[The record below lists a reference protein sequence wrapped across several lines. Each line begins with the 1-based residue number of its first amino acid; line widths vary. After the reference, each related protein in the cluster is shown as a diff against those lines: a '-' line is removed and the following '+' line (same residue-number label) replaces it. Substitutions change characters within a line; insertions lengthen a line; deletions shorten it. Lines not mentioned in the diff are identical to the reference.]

1 MLISRLRKIV
11 AENKD
16 RRMAFLRSLLKEAI
30 EYYTLNFVFIS
41 KWGKHLLFK
50 GGTCLRFCFGLP
62 RLSEDLDFDV
72 EKAHDFNVGKFTKDL
87 ERYYFGRLQYKG
99 LITKIANNKRT
110 VYLKFPI
117 LDEIGLSVSPGDSN
131 VVHVRIDFAE
141 GAKAK
146 YTPEISGKSY
156 SDLTFAIRR
165 YSKEDLFA
173 GKISAILTRE
183 KMEGTVKVARVK
195 ARDCFDFVWFAESG
209 IKPNW
214 ANIKTGTGFSKSQI
228 LERLNDK
235 FKKVTR
241 QMIIDD
247 LAPFIEDL
255 HSVESF
261 ADNFQMLAKEA
272 LIRIK

>member
-117 LDEIGLSVSPGDSN
+117 LD
-131 VVHVRIDFAE
+131 
-141 GAKAK
+141 
-146 YTPEISGKSY
+146 
-156 SDLTFAIRR
+156 
-165 YSKEDLFA
+165 
-173 GKISAILTRE
+173 
-183 KMEGTVKVARVK
+183 
-195 ARDCFDFVWFAESG
+195 
-209 IKPNW
+209 
-214 ANIKTGTGFSKSQI
+214 
-228 LERLNDK
+228 
-235 FKKVTR
+235 
-241 QMIIDD
+241 
-247 LAPFIEDL
+247 
-255 HSVESF
+255 
-261 ADNFQMLAKEA
+261 
-272 LIRIK
+272 